1 MFKLEKD
8 SVENIIR
15 ITDVFLNNPKIYN
28 WKKIYNI
35 KYILYLNYMDQ
46 APKDEIKTYA
56 NAMWVFIIF
65 NIKRMT

>member
-56 NAMWVFIIF
+56 NALWVFIIF